1 MCPSILPGGGQAGVR
16 VGGGPSGVVYG
27 LQVPPQALVPAPGV
41 GLSHAGGGKVRA
53 GGLPLLGGA
62 CRHRSAPGAA
72 VAPAPCFLCEI
83 WAQIWAQAVVEFGTQ
98 KKVENSIY
106 SLKMELWE
114 EKNNNKPNQG
124 YEYCFRPPFVCR
136 P

>member
-1 MCPSILPGGGQAGVR
+1 MQAGVR
-16 VGGGPSGVVYG
+16 VGGGPSGIVYG

-83 WAQIWAQAVVEFGTQ
+83 WAQIWAQGRRHHTKGETVRYVLVCGAGMR
-98 KKVENSIY
+98 IG
-106 SLKMELWE
+106 SLCL
-114 EKNNNKPNQG
+114 KNALTIVPQNGP
-124 YEYCFRPPFVCR
+124 YR
-136 P
+136 

>member
-1 MCPSILPGGGQAGVR
+1 MSLLNSLKELLLVTRYSCVSQYFAWRRAAEVR
-16 VGGGPSGVVYG
+16 VGGGPSGIVYG

-83 WAQIWAQAVVEFGTQ
+83 WAQIWAQGRHTKGGRKQ
-98 KKVENSIY
+98 Y
-106 SLKMELWE
+106 S
-114 EKNNNKPNQG
+114 
-124 YEYCFRPPFVCR
+124 
-136 P
+136 

>member
-1 MCPSILPGGGQAGVR
+1 MFAQSCPSILPGGGQAEVR
-16 VGGGPSGVVYG
+16 VGGGPSGIVYG

-83 WAQIWAQAVVEFGTQ
+83 WAQIWPQGRHTKGGQ
-98 KKVENSIY
+98 KY
-106 SLKMELWE
+106 YL
-114 EKNNNKPNQG
+114 
-124 YEYCFRPPFVCR
+124 
-136 P
+136 